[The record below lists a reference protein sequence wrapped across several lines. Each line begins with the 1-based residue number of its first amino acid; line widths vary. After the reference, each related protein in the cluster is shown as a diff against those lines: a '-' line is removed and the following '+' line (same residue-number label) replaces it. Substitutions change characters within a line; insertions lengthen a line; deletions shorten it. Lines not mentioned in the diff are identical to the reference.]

1 MIKNKQEKVIGMLE
15 DKYTNRPRAEA
26 VNMLN
31 KELGTT
37 TEISSNIYNN
47 WRKKYVCSIK
57 G

>member
-1 MIKNKQEKVIGMLE
+1 MMKKKQEEVIKILV
-15 DKYTNRPRAEA
+15 DKYTNRTRAEA

-37 TEISSNIYNN
+37 TEISADIYNN

-57 G
+57 M

>member
-1 MIKNKQEKVIGMLE
+1 MIKNKH
-15 DKYTNRPRAEA
+15 DKAIKILMDRYTNRPRAEA